1 MARRRI
7 KRSNGG
13 FRLNLPDNERDL
25 LAHLLPQLRELLTAE
40 PTPGDERVRRLFPTA
55 YPDDPEKDAEYQ
67 RFMREELVSSR
78 VNSIETV
85 ERTMHQSQLSAD
97 ELAAWMSAVNGVRLV
112 LGTMLDISE
121 ELELGGVDE
130 ADPNIGGYTLYGY
143 LSMLLEEIVQAQLD

>member
-1 MARRRI
+1 MPRRRI

-13 FRLNLPDNERDL
+13 FRLSLPDNERDL
-25 LAHLLPQLRELLTAE
+25 LAHLLPQLRELITAE
-40 PTPGDERVRRLFPTA
+40 PTAGDDRLKRLFPTA

-78 VNSIETV
+78 LTSIETV
-85 ERTMHQSQLSAD
+85 ERTVRLSQLTEED
-97 ELAAWMSAVNGVRLV
+97 LAAWMSAVNGVRLV

-121 ELELGGVDE
+121 ELDLGEVDE
-130 ADPNIGGYTLYGY
+130 DDPNVGGYTLYGY